1 MNGAVIAPDPE
12 APWQTQEGEEAWVAA
27 IHDAH
32 RLEDS
37 SDASLAHWLSFRVEG
52 HLLFDHAEGAWF
64 GLQRDQ
70 TWRKLGPEFELRT
83 LQEVARTALKNM
95 RDSDADPR
103 AKHLVAMASNRKAQA
118 VAKAL
123 SVHDYMSAKPDQ
135 WDRSPW
141 LLGTTNAVVDLR
153 TGEPVEDYA
162 DSYIRRRTTVPWVRW
177 QRADRSDGLPANAP
191 RRFIEATQRILPD
204 PDVWR
209 YVMRALGY
217 ALTGVASEQVWF
229 FLHGRGANGK
239 TFLVELL
246 KLILG
251 DAETGGYVYEGKAET
266 FTVSKAYNALNFG
279 SAMNA
284 MRGARVVI
292 VPEVSHG
299 ELNTDLLKRLS
310 GGDGVTYRAP
320 YARQDVTYTPTAKV
334 FMHANAR
341 PTITD
346 SSHGQWRR
354 LLEIPFNVTIPEA
367 ERVKDFHRV
376 LYEAEG
382 AAIQRF
388 LIDAAAQYA
397 TGGPD
402 RSQVESILGRGTA
415 GPDLLPVPEAV
426 RAATAD
432 YQATSD
438 PFSLWLADRAVL
450 DKREEAKASSLF
462 SSYDWWCDDHRER
475 AMGLKGFTARLL
487 QLAGVEKR
495 ERKDG
500 NYYLGIG
507 LAER

>member
-1 MNGAVIAPDPE
+1 MSAVIEPRT
-12 APWQTQEGEEAWVAA
+12 PWQSQEREEAYAAA

-32 RLEDS
+32 RLDDS

-52 HLLFDHAEGAWF
+52 ELMFDHAEGAWY

-70 TWRKLGPEFELRT
+70 TWRKLGPAFELAT
-83 LQEVARTALKNM
+83 LQDVARLALANM
-95 RDSDADPR
+95 RDSDSDPR
-103 AKHLVAMASNRKAQA
+103 AKHLATLASNKKATA

-123 SVHDYMSAKPDQ
+123 SVHQYIAAAPDQ

-141 LLGTTNAVVDLR
+141 LLGTTTAVVDLR
-153 TGEPVEDYA
+153 TGLPVEDHA
-162 DSYIRRRTTVPWVRW
+162 SAFIRRRTTVPYVYLE
-177 QRADRSDGLPANAP
+177 DGDQP
-191 RRFIEATQRILPD
+191 RRFIAATQRILPD
-204 PDVWR
+204 PEVWR

-217 ALTGVASEQVWF
+217 ALTGVTSEQVWF

-266 FTVSKAYNALNFG
+266 FTVSKTYNPLNFG

-310 GGDGVTYRAP
+310 GGDAVTYRPP
-320 YARQDVTYTPTAKV
+320 YGRQDMTYTPTAKL

-354 LLEIPFNVTIPEA
+354 LLEIPFEVTIPEA
-367 ERVKDFHRV
+367 ERVKDYHRV
-376 LYEAEG
+376 LYEEEG
-382 AAIQRF
+382 PAIQRF
-388 LIDAAAQYA
+388 LILAAAQYA
-397 TGGPD
+397 TGGPFGD
-402 RSQVESILGRGTA
+402 EVGATPG
-415 GPDLLPVPEAV
+415 LLPVPDAI
-426 RAATAD
+426 RTATAD
-432 YQATSD
+432 YQASSD
-438 PFSLWLADRAVL
+438 PFSLWLAESCVIERRA
-450 DKREEAKASSLF
+450 EAKASALF
-462 SSYDWWCDDHRER
+462 NSYSFWCDEHKER
-475 AMGLKGFTARLL
+475 PMGVRDFAARLG
-487 QLAGVEKR
+487 QLAGIERVD
-495 ERKDG
+495 RKDG
-500 NYYLGIG
+500 RYYLGVG
-507 LAER
+507 LDEHSN